1 MKYISSMCYPIA
13 FRMIPVFG
21 KGITV
26 YWPGQVV
33 REGLLS
39 FLINRH
45 GMASETDLSIS
56 PVNFMAAFR
65 WPRR

>member
-1 MKYISSMCYPIA
+1 MRYPIV
-13 FRMIPVFG
+13 IKIILYIG
-21 KGITV
+21 EGITV

-56 PVNFMAAFR
+56 PVNFMAVFR
-65 WPRR
+65 WPR

>member
-1 MKYISSMCYPIA
+1 MRYPIV
-13 FRMIPVFG
+13 IKIILYIG
-21 KGITV
+21 EGITV

>member
-1 MKYISSMCYPIA
+1 MRYPIV
-13 FRMIPVFG
+13 IQIILYIG
-21 KGITV
+21 EGITV

>member
-1 MKYISSMCYPIA
+1 MRYPIV
-13 FRMIPVFG
+13 IQIILYIG
-21 KGITV
+21 EGITV

-56 PVNFMAAFR
+56 PVNFMAVFR